1 MKAAPTTSRGL
12 ERWIWALPA
21 GISPRVHAGLERPR
35 AHIRTM
41 DDDRKRAELLAENER
56 LRRELL
62 RRRTN
67 SPMWPVIGGLA
78 AHIALRPLLDPWL
91 NSGSDAKV
99 AAAAIILAVPVVFAV
114 IMLARAL
121 SRP

>member
-1 MKAAPTTSRGL
+1 L
-12 ERWIWALPA
+12 ALF
-21 GISPRVHAGLERPR
+21 
-35 AHIRTM
+35 
-41 DDDRKRAELLAENER
+41 DDDRKRADLLAENER

-62 RRRTN
+62 KRRSN

-99 AAAAIILAVPVVFAV
+99 AAAAIVLAVPVVFAV

-121 SRP
+121 TRPSS

>member
-1 MKAAPTTSRGL
+1 MRDS
-12 ERWIWALPA
+12 
-21 GISPRVHAGLERPR
+21 
-35 AHIRTM
+35 
-41 DDDRKRAELLAENER
+41 DRNRAELLSENER

-67 SPMWPVIGGLA
+67 SPMWPVVGGLA

-99 AAAAIILAVPVVFAV
+99 AAAAIVLAVPVVFAV

-121 SRP
+121 MR